1 MTNTISIA
9 RQDLFPEVVKVIN
22 EYLTEP
28 ITNAIK
34 IEMSQCLFISA
45 NKIEPNIE
53 ELYRNRFI
61 KDQYDACFITLQTI
75 IDEVGQKDVL
85 EIWRITDIR

>member
-9 RQDLFPEVVKVIN
+9 RQDLFSEVVKVIN
-22 EYLTEP
+22 EYLTES

-34 IEMSQCLFISA
+34 IKISQCLFISV

-53 ELYRNRFI
+53 ELHSKQENNQLESNGFI
-61 KDQYDACFITLQTI
+61 KDQYDACFIILQAI
-75 IDEVGQKDVL
+75 IDEVG
-85 EIWRITDIR
+85 